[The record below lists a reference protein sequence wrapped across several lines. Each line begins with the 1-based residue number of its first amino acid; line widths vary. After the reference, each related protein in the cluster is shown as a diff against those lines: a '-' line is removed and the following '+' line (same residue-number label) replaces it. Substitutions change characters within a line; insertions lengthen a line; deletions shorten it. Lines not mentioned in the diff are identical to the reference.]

1 MRKLKGLLATWFGSG
16 YSPFASGTAG
26 TLATMPLVALLWWAG
41 SWPLHLAALVAV
53 VALGLWAADDAETRF
68 EIKDPGQVVIDETA
82 GYLLTTF
89 LVAPVASVA
98 AWGALLA
105 LTFLLFRIMDI
116 LKPWPARRLEA
127 LPGALGIMID
137 DLFAGLYA
145 FLLTH
150 GLLRLWSLA
159 GGAPLTGGVR

>member
-26 TLATMPLVALLWWAG
+26 TLATMPLVLLLWWAG
-41 SWPLHLAALVAV
+41 SWVLHLAAV
-53 VALGLWAADDAETRF
+53 VLTVVVGLWAADDAETRF

-89 LVAPVASVA
+89 LVVPRAPTLF
-98 AWGALLA
+98 AWALP
-105 LTFLLFRIMDI
+105 LTVSFVLFRAMDI
-116 LKPWPARRLEA
+116 LKPWPARRLER
-127 LPGALGIMID
+127 LPGAVGIMID

-145 FLLTH
+145 LLLTH
-150 GLLRLWSLA
+150 AVLRSL
-159 GGAPLTGGVR
+159 P